1 MYTMLLLTAFA
12 AVCAEAGWEAVAPL
26 PGGRLN
32 HCVAASSESS
42 QHSGGTLFVVGGYD
56 YPPPVY
62 ERSLLIYDAMTNAWS
77 RGPNMSTSRDSF
89 GCALVGDTL
98 FAVAGESAEY
108 PFCLASVETLNV
120 SSPKAGWVSGP
131 ALQHARQ
138 GHGMA
143 AVGNTLYVTGGLMP
157 NGTLLSSVEKLDL
170 GAAEP
175 VWVGAPPMLQ
185 ARMYHGLA
193 VLGSTLYAIG
203 GMPPGLDVN
212 PLSSVEALD
221 TSAAAA
227 NNRNDGITGGWRIVA
242 PLPHAREKMAVAT
255 GPDGKG
261 IYVLGGCPARAPPPG
276 YHDPCDTLL
285 STVLV
290 YTPSSFAGADG
301 LGEWSA
307 LPSLPA
313 PNAWLG
319 AALMGSSLFAT
330 GGGTTYGTNGT
341 YRLFIN

>member
-1 MYTMLLLTAFA
+1 MLSTMLLLTALFA
-12 AVCAEAGWEAVAPL
+12 AVGVEAGWEAVAPL

-32 HCVAASSESS
+32 HCVAASESS
-42 QHSGGTLFVVGGYD
+42 SLHSGGTLFVVGGYD
-56 YPPPVY
+56 YPPPMY
-62 ERSLLIYDAMTNAWS
+62 ERSLLTYDATTNVWG
-77 RGPNMSTSRDSF
+77 RGPNMSISRDSF

-120 SSPKAGWVSGP
+120 SSPKAGWVTGP
-131 ALQHARQ
+131 TLQHARQ
-138 GHGMA
+138 GHGVA
-143 AVGNTLYVTGGLMP
+143 AVGNALYATGGLLP
-157 NGTLLSSVEKLDL
+157 NGTLFASVEKLDL

-175 VWVGAPPMLQ
+175 VWEEIPPMLQ

-193 VLGSTLYAIG
+193 ALGSTLYAIG
-203 GMPPGLDVN
+203 GMPPGLDAN
-212 PLSSVEALD
+212 PLASVEALD
-221 TSAAAA
+221 TSAAAVA
-227 NNRNDGITGGWRIVA
+227 RGWRIVA
-242 PLPHAREKMAVAT
+242 PLPQAREKMAVAT
-255 GPDGKG
+255 GPNGKG
-261 IYVLGGCPARAPPPG
+261 IYVLGGCPVRAPPPG

-290 YTPSSFAGADG
+290 YTPPSFFSADG

-319 AALMGSSLFAT
+319 AAVLGSSLFAT

-341 YRLFIN
+341 YKLWIN